1 MCYTSNN
8 TITIQPD
15 FGSAYF
21 KHSLLIGNVN
31 YEHTDTTWKSCD
43 AVDVQCT
50 CIGIGSKVMG
60 YPTSQVFTY
69 PHILRKCYEFIS
81 IGYIIRQ
88 DEYNGI
94 VAGIRNVSRLLS
106 I

>member
-8 TITIQPD
+8 TITIQPA

-50 CIGIGSKVMG
+50 MYMYWNWVKGYGLPYKPGFYIPSYTEEMLCIYMNR
-60 YPTSQVFTY
+60 
-69 PHILRKCYEFIS
+69 L
-81 IGYIIRQ
+81 
-88 DEYNGI
+88 YN
-94 VAGIRNVSRLLS
+94 
-106 I
+106 